1 MFLGSRVYN
10 ELFSVKQR
18 KTTGQNYRPF
28 ILQKGLFR
36 DSAVY
41 FRRSKEVI
49 RCYNDTAVAWL
60 TDGHA
65 TQRVNKSKARREYQ
79 SKGYMQYV

>member
-1 MFLGSRVYN
+1 MCAFIPFLDIRLRAHKHIMFLGSRVYN

-49 RCYNDTAVAWL
+49 RCCNDTAMAWL

-65 TQRVNKSKARREYQ
+65 AS
-79 SKGYMQYV
+79 